1 MQKKILIID
10 DDQNIL
16 ELLAQTFVDQG
27 YQVSAY
33 SDSVKASR
41 LEKLE
46 FDIIIS
52 DIMMPNID
60 GVTLLQGYLDQ
71 GYQGSIYFI
80 TGYSEYPREI
90 LNQFKPKAIIFKPF
104 DLEEIVQLVKMRN

>member
-1 MQKKILIID
+1 MKKILIID

-16 ELLAQTFVDQG
+16 DLLAQVFIEHG
-27 YQVSAY
+27 YNVTAI

-41 LEKLE
+41 IENTD

-52 DIMMPNID
+52 DIMMPVID
-60 GVTLLQGYLDQ
+60 GVTLMQGYIDQ
-71 GYQGSIYFI
+71 GYAGSIYFI

-90 LNQFKPKAIIFKPF
+90 LNKFKPKAIIFKPF

>member
-1 MQKKILIID
+1 MKKILIID

-16 ELLAQTFVDQG
+16 DLLVQVFTENG
-27 YQVSAY
+27 YLVTAY

-41 LEKLE
+41 LENLE
-46 FDIIIS
+46 YDIVIS
-52 DIMMPNID
+52 DIMMPIID
-60 GVTLLQGYLDQ
+60 GVTLIQGFIDQ
-71 GYQGSIYFI
+71 GFSGSIYFI

-90 LNQFKPKAIIFKPF
+90 LNNFKPKAIIFKPF